1 MGPIEVRIA
10 GKGVVANE
18 ELTKDETTAAR
29 CGVCGESRDLV
40 VSLTADLYACRDCL
54 RARLDASSVA
64 QWRFREP
71 SKAGLPWGSIAG

>member
-1 MGPIEVRIA
+1 MGSIEVRIA

-18 ELTKDETTAAR
+18 ALTKDESIDAR
-29 CGVCGESRDLV
+29 CGVCGQNCDLV

-64 QWRFREP
+64 AWRLREP